1 MKHEAPRTADA
12 PPVAPHE
19 RRVAAR
25 VFEVAPDVYRIPLPT
40 DFPVGDVNVYLV
52 DGPAPLL
59 VDTGVRGK
67 QSLATLAE
75 ALEAIHRGVADIAT
89 VVLTHVHV
97 DHAGSARAVHE
108 LSGAPVYV
116 HPRGVAR
123 LENAEEAQRRALAW
137 FEGFLV
143 RSGLS
148 HKAVDRYRAIAP
160 VFLRY
165 ASSCSALVPLTDGQ
179 QLEVAGG
186 RPLRSHFRPGH
197 TTTDVVYVLEDEGL
211 AFTGDHLLPH
221 ITSNP
226 TIEPPAVGDAE
237 KPRPL
242 VLYQESL
249 RATRE
254 LGAQGACRRAC
265 PGHAPSFDDVVG
277 RCDEALR
284 LQRERVERV
293 WEILRDDGPAT
304 RKELGRAVFGDVKIW
319 DVFLT
324 LSEIQA
330 ALEVLEVEG
339 RVERVAGDDASPE
352 TADRY
357 RAR

>member
-1 MKHEAPRTADA
+1 MSAEDASSEATTRPGSAS
-12 PPVAPHE
+12 PPSARHE
-19 RRVAAR
+19 RRVAER
-25 VFEVAPDVYRIPLPT
+25 VFEVAPNVYRVPLPT

-67 QSLATLAE
+67 RSLATLAE
-75 ALEAIHRGVADIAT
+75 ALDELGRGVADIAA

-116 HPRGVAR
+116 HPRGVPR
-123 LENAEEAQRRALAW
+123 LEDAEGAQRRAFAW
-137 FEGFLV
+137 LEGFLV

-148 HKAVDRYRAIAP
+148 AQAVDRYRAIAP
-160 VFLRY
+160 MFLRY
-165 ASSCSALVPLTDGQ
+165 ASSCSALVPLADGQ
-179 QLEVAGG
+179 RLDVAGG
-186 RPLRSHFRPGH
+186 RPLRAHFRPGH
-197 TTTDVVYVLEDEGL
+197 TTTDVVYVLEDEGI

-226 TIEPPAVGDAE
+226 TIEPPAAGDAE

-249 RATRE
+249 RATRA
-254 LGAQGACRRAC
+254 LGVRRAC
-265 PGHAPSFDDVVG
+265 PGHAPSFDDVVR

-293 WEILRDDGPAT
+293 WGLLRAGGPAT
-304 RKELGRAVFGDVKIW
+304 RKELGRAVFGDVRIW

-330 ALEVLEVEG
+330 ALELLEVEG
-339 RVERVAGDDASPE
+339 RVEALAPGDDGVE
-352 TADRY
+352 RY

>member
-1 MKHEAPRTADA
+1 M
-12 PPVAPHE
+12 APHE
-19 RRVAAR
+19 RRVAER

-52 DGPAPLL
+52 DGPSPLL

-67 QSLATLAE
+67 GSLATLAQ
-75 ALEAIHRGVADIAT
+75 ALEALHRGVADIAA

-97 DHAGSARAVHE
+97 DHAGSARAIHE

-123 LENAEEAQRRALAW
+123 LEDAEGAHRRAFAW
-137 FEGFLV
+137 LEGFLR

-148 HKAVDRYRAIAP
+148 DRAVERYRAIAP
-160 VFLRY
+160 MFLRY
-165 ASSCSALVPLTDGQ
+165 ASSCSALLPLTDGAR
-179 QLEVAGG
+179 LEVAGG
-186 RPLRSHFRPGH
+186 RPLRAHFRPGH
-197 TTTDVVYVLEDEGL
+197 TTTDVVYVLEDAGL

-226 TIEPPAVGDAE
+226 TIEPPAPGDAE
-237 KPRPL
+237 KPKPL

-249 RATRE
+249 RATRD
-254 LGAQGACRRAC
+254 LAVRRAC
-265 PGHAPSFDDVVG
+265 PGHAPPFDDVAG

-293 WEILRDDGPAT
+293 WEILRQGGPAT
-304 RKELGRAVFGDVKIW
+304 RKELGRAVFGDVRIW

-330 ALEVLEVEG
+330 ALELLEVEG
-339 RVERVAGDDASPE
+339 RVERVDPEDGAGGV
-352 TADRY
+352 DRY
-357 RAR
+357 RAV